1 MSKLIRVSD
10 EAYSKLKSI
19 IKNTGSSQ
27 QEVIDEALKNW
38 ERDVILKRANAAY
51 IEIRKNDKELT
62 EEPEELSLWDA
73 TLQDGLEDE

>member
-19 IKNTGSSQ
+19 IKSTGSSQ
-27 QEVIDEALKNW
+27 QDVIDEALKNW
-38 ERDVILKRANAAY
+38 ERDVILKQANAAY
-51 IEIRKNDKELT
+51 MEMRKNDKECA
-62 EEPEELSLWDA
+62 EEQEELSLWDA